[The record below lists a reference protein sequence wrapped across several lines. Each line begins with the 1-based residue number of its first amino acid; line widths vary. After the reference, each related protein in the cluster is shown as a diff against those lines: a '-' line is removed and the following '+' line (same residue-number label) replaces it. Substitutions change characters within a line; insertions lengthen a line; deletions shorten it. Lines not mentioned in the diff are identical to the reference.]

1 MSKRSICMVGVLL
14 ALLLAL
20 AAIPAAALA
29 PPSAALEPV
38 SAATGERTRS
48 TVVAAGFAP
57 AAAYLPEAVIGAGQ
71 MGAPGLLLLLGTGLV
86 VLAELI
92 LLPRAWRHLP

>member
-29 PPSAALEPV
+29 PPSAALEPA

-71 MGAPGLLLLLGTGLV
+71 M
-86 VLAELI
+86 EH
-92 LLPRAWRHLP
+92 RACSSSWARDWWCSPS